1 MQRVDGADVAGILA
15 APAATVAP
23 GYFTDGDPGLGVPAT
38 VITQD
43 WLNSIQEELVAV
55 AILKG
60 AALNKA
66 NLAQLA
72 TALGAIRALESFI
85 DTGAAH
91 TGVDTVHGIGFLAA
105 GDGGGGGCANGTAA
119 TNAAIVGSADSTVD
133 GSSSA
138 IVASDDSQADG
149 ALDSAVVGCRF
160 GFAGASQSLV
170 AASHTAQVLGQG
182 SAVIASGTGAGAFP
196 HKATGVNSAVIA
208 TGDTTAA
215 APSVNDGDRSAIL
228 ASDSCTIDA
237 AGSEILIAASRRGD
251 ADGIAVA
258 ILATLDGVSTAD
270 QSLIA
275 ASSEDGAGV
284 PPETQGDASAVIA
297 SWGGKAFGSR
307 SAAMGVEDVIAS
319 GNGAVILASHG
330 VELATGNS
338 VGGGVTA
345 AALGATTGTN
355 RNNTWRIESAS
366 GNIYS
371 DGVVGAGAADYA
383 EMFENEAIGAM
394 PVGALVARVPGT
406 TKIRLAKTGDRVLGA
421 VSAAPAVVGNAA
433 PVEWAGRY
441 KRDDFGA
448 FERRAVDWIDLTYRQ
463 KTAVETPWL
472 TARYRI
478 RDHRAEVEA
487 LRQAYANGARPGALA
502 PAWRVVEWQG
512 HPARAPKVDAADVV
526 ESALSTRV
534 EHGVARRQYSG
545 PAADA
550 PVVDAADVIKRRA
563 YQVAERVE
571 TGNADPARVYVA
583 RQARADEW
591 TAIGLLGQ
599 LAIRVDATVAADDDV
614 VAGPVAGVGTAAQ
627 GKAGKGASVECMKIL
642 APFDAAK
649 GFAIALCLVR

>member
-1 MQRVDGADVAGILA
+1 MQRVDGADVAGVLA
-15 APAATVAP
+15 APSATVAP
-23 GYFTDGDPGLGVPAT
+23 GYFTDGDPGTGVPAT

-43 WLNSIQEELVAV
+43 WLNAIQEELVAV

-60 AALNKA
+60 AALSKA
-66 NLAQLA
+66 DTAQLA
-72 TALGAIRALESFI
+72 TALGAIRAI
-85 DTGAAH
+85 DSYIDVGAAH

-105 GDGGGGGCANGTAA
+105 GNGGGGGCANGTAA

-149 ALDSAVVGCRF
+149 TLDSAVVGCRF

-196 HKATGVNSAVIA
+196 HKVTGVNSAVIA
-208 TGDTTAA
+208 SGDTTAA
-215 APSVNDGDRSAIL
+215 APCVNDGDRSAIL
-228 ASDSCTIDA
+228 ASDTCTIDA

-251 ADGIAVA
+251 AAGIAVA

-338 VGGGVTA
+338 VGGGVTV

-355 RNNTWRIESAS
+355 RNNTWRIESAT
-366 GNIYS
+366 GDIYS

-383 EMFENEAIGAM
+383 EMFENDTIGAM
-394 PVGALVARVPGT
+394 PAGALVSRVPGT
-406 TKIRLAKTGDRVLGA
+406 TKIHLAKAGDRVLGA

-441 KRDDFGA
+441 KRDEFGA
-448 FERRAVDWIDLTYRQ
+448 FERRMVDWLDMTWRQ
-463 KTAVETPWL
+463 VVTTQTPVL
-472 TARYRI
+472 ALRYRV
-478 RDHRAEVEA
+478 RNRRAEIAAA
-487 LRQAYANGARPGALA
+487 LTGQALPS
-502 PAWRVVEWQG
+502 WRVVEWSG
-512 HPARAPKVDAADVV
+512 HPDRAPKIDPSNVLA
-526 ESALSTRV
+526 SSTSTRD
-534 EHGVARRQYSG
+534 EQTAIRRQYSG

-550 PVVDAADVIKRRA
+550 PVVAEFDVIKRRA

-583 RQARADEW
+583 RQARGDEW

-599 LAIRVDATVAADDDV
+599 LAIRVDATVAPDDDV
-614 VAGPVAGVGTAAQ
+614 VAGPVAGVGTAAK

-642 APFDAAK
+642 APFNAAK
-649 GFAIALCLVR
+649 GYAIALCLVR